1 MEELRRKNGSE
12 STESTC
18 IDDHDDLSVVRTVT
32 ETTEDAE
39 VTMVFEKLKHSE
51 ARTTGRPSS
60 SKAKNKKNAQ
70 TTGDLRPAKVRVPS
84 SKGLKSRVKV
94 GAGRASF
101 NHRSTDG
108 SDAPAEVERITMEDH
123 MLKQEAP
130 SEESRE
136 QARTAAP
143 KNEKKTATIGETDI
157 GEAGLAL
164 STCNASR
171 GSLQETDEN
180 LSCAPLGPAAPNR
193 KQRGRHRGR
202 KHRSSASTC
211 PSAGVSERTEHRPEC
226 DRHLD
231 RRLSFVDM
239 LSMRDIWNAIRE
251 EVPHMDCMAELWDVV
266 LRAPYP
272 AACNTLALRSL
283 SNWVTVYN
291 KWQALGGWRPGNAPE
306 YLTARQASD
315 ILGIPSI
322 RVVEFVQ
329 LFGDSESGLVQ
340 LPSKA
345 LMVVCVLMSHVVS
358 KRQKVRFLLGLFDDH
373 DQQYFDSSM
382 FSKMMVALYHG
393 IAAMFGLQVCE
404 GLPSVE
410 RIQTFAL
417 CLYRRILN
425 ILEEQKGEMLHESTP
440 LPFSVIEEWL
450 MGHDDPLNLPLIL
463 FMARFGSADEEDPER
478 FEDESQRFRL
488 SHRHPVPLPLET
500 AMSLE
505 SKTFLTRHEVIVV
518 EKIFS
523 HCASIGTYDISYEDA
538 EKLLAGSLRLNL
550 VDLWIERLHPALDC
564 IQESKGVVTLSS
576 LFKKLC
582 PKATVRHLRM
592 FHSWIQ
598 EYEEMEH
605 LKKEILEVRQV
616 LADFRLLR
624 EDDHS
629 TESDPTV
636 DRVISEFLELYL
648 KRQEEQIVR
657 TRKLFGTGSI
667 SVEIAP
673 AARYL
678 KAKVPEDIW
687 RSWNEV
693 LDLLDVHGAESEENL
708 RSCQLLPPE
717 LGDLLVRLVS
727 KDGLAFHRLRFLK
740 MLCEVFNYRSFN

>member
-18 IDDHDDLSVVRTVT
+18 IDDHDFSVVRTVT
-32 ETTEDAE
+32 STEDADA
-39 VTMVFEKLKHSE
+39 MVFENPFKHSE
-51 ARTTGRPSS
+51 AKTTGRPLS
-60 SKAKNKKNAQ
+60 SKAKNKKKAQ

-84 SKGLKSRVKV
+84 SKGLKSRVKSRSA
-94 GAGRASF
+94 GGRASF

-108 SDAPAEVERITMEDH
+108 SDAPAEVERITMEEH
-123 MLKQEAP
+123 MPKQEAP

-136 QARTAAP
+136 QGKQPAP
-143 KNEKKTATIGETDI
+143 KNVKAATIGVMDI

-164 STCNASR
+164 TANSR
-171 GSLQETDEN
+171 GSLQ
-180 LSCAPLGPAAPNR
+180 APPEAPAPR

-202 KHRSSASTC
+202 HRT
-211 PSAGVSERTEHRPEC
+211 SAGQFSTAPSVGASERPEHRPEC

-251 EVPHMDCMAELWDVV
+251 EVPHMDCMAEFWDVV

-272 AACNTLALRSL
+272 PACKTLALRSL

-306 YLTARQASD
+306 YLTASRASE
-315 ILGIPSI
+315 ILGIPAI
-322 RVVEFVQ
+322 RVVELAQ

-340 LPSKA
+340 LPSAA

-358 KRQKVRFLLGLFDDH
+358 RRQKVRFLLGLFDDN
-373 DQQYFDSSM
+373 DQQYFDSTM
-382 FSKMMVALYHG
+382 FSKMMVALYRG
-393 IAAMFGLQVCE
+393 IAAMFGLQSE
-404 GLPSVE
+404 GQDE

-450 MGHDDPLNLPLIL
+450 MGHDDPLNLPLVL
-463 FMARFGSADEEDPER
+463 FMARFSADEEDPER
-478 FEDESQRFRL
+478 FEDESQHFRL

-505 SKTFLTRHEVIVV
+505 SQTFLTRHEVIVV

-523 HCASIGTYDISYEDA
+523 HCASIGTYDISYDDA
-538 EKLLAGSLRLNL
+538 ERLLAGSLRLNL

-564 IQESKGVVTLSS
+564 IQETRGVVTLSS

-592 FHSWIQ
+592 FHSWIH
-598 EYEEMEH
+598 EYEEMEN
-605 LKKEILEVRQV
+605 LKKEVLEVRQV

-636 DRVISEFLELYL
+636 DRVIMEFLELYL

-657 TRKLFGTGSI
+657 TRKLFGIESI

-673 AARYL
+673 AARYM
-678 KAKVPEDIW
+678 KAKVPEDTW
-687 RSWNEV
+687 RAWNEV

-708 RSCQLLPPE
+708 RSCQLLPHE
-717 LGDLLVRLVS
+717 LGDLLIRLVS
-727 KDGLAFHRLRFLK
+727 RDAAFHRLRFLK